1 LRKSEMDLN
10 RFKPEIVEPY
20 SGTTCG
26 PGINLRL
33 RNKALKAGLALV
45 ICLTM
50 VFIALPIASLFLKS
64 PLDATLQSMQ
74 DPVVADALRL
84 SLMTS
89 TLTTL
94 IVVLM
99 GTPVAYVN
107 ARFSYFGKEI
117 VDSLIDLPVIMPPAV
132 AGIALL
138 MAFGRMGMLGH
149 YLNAFGLSIAF
160 TALAV
165 VIAQAFVS
173 SPFYIR
179 QARTSFEDVDQSFE
193 DAARTLGASRVYA
206 FFHVILP
213 IAINGLI
220 SGAIMAFAR
229 SLGEFGAT
237 IMFAGNFQGR
247 TQTMPLAIYTAMQ
260 GDLDVALCLA
270 MILVVIS
277 FLVIALVKTLTR
289 RMYKNVRS

>member
-1 LRKSEMDLN
+1 MDLN

-20 SGTTCG
+20 SETTYALR
-26 PGINLRL
+26 INSRL
-33 RNKALKAGLALV
+33 RNKALKAGLALI

-50 VFIALPIASLFLKS
+50 AFIALPIASLFLKS
-64 PLDATLQSMQ
+64 PMDVTLRSLSN
-74 DPVVADALRL
+74 PVVADALRL
-84 SLMTS
+84 SLITS
-89 TLTTL
+89 SLTTL
-94 IVVLM
+94 VIVLI

-107 ARFSYFGKEI
+107 ARFGYHGKEI

-138 MAFGRMGMLGH
+138 MAFGRMGILGH
-149 YLNAFGLSIAF
+149 YLYTFGYSIAF
-160 TALAV
+160 TTIAV
-165 VIAQAFVS
+165 IIAQVFVS

-179 QARTSFEDVDQSFE
+179 QARTSFEDVDLSFE
-193 DAARTLGASRVYA
+193 NAARTLGASRIYT

-213 IAINGLI
+213 ISINGLI

-270 MILVVIS
+270 MILVAIS
-277 FLVIALVKTLTR
+277 FLVIAFVKTFTR
-289 RMYKNVRS
+289 RMYKKC